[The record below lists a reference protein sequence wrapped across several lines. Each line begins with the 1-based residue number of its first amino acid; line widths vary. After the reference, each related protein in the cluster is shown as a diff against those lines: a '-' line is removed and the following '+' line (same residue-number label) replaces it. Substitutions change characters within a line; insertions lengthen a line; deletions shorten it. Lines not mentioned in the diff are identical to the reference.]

1 MIGNAS
7 DCALVAAIHQMSHTL
22 GIQTIAEYVHSHAI
36 VERLREMGVD
46 YAQGYFFGEPAP
58 WGKLS

>member
-1 MIGNAS
+1 
-7 DCALVAAIHQMSHTL
+7 MSHTL

-58 WGKLS
+58 WGKPS